1 MKTINVVSAL
11 IVNEGRIFATLRGY
25 GEFKDWWEFSGG
37 KEEPVETPEDALVR
51 EIREEFDTEI
61 SVDRDVTT
69 VEGTTLAFTS
79 ICVAICVAEYRV
91 L

>member
-11 IVNEGRIFATLRGY
+11 IVNEGRIFATQRGY

-37 KEEPVETPEDALVR
+37 KEEPGETPEDALVR